1 MENNKNN
8 ECIFCKIASG
18 KIEHNILYENE
29 HCVVFLDISPASKK
43 GGHCLVIPK
52 KHYEL
57 FTDVPEKEL
66 LSLALA
72 LQKTVKVVLKFG
84 EGVNIVQNNKKV
96 AGQFVPHTH
105 FHIIPRF
112 EGDNICIE
120 KWEANKYKDG
130 EMQEIA
136 KKLKQLFK
144 E

>member
-1 MENNKNN
+1 MANNSND
-8 ECIFCKIASG
+8 CIFCKIATG

-29 HCVVFLDISPASKK
+29 HSAVFLDISPASKK

-66 LSLALA
+66 ASLALA
-72 LQKTVKVVLKFG
+72 LQKTVKVILQFG
-84 EGVNIVQNNKKV
+84 EGVNVIQNNKKV
-96 AGQFVPHTH
+96 AGQFVPHAH
-105 FHIIPRF
+105 FHVIPRF
-112 EGDNICIE
+112 EGDNICVE